1 MKTDSVRAAGQ
12 DSVRAVGRAL
22 DILLAFDARDRGLTV
37 AELLKRVDLSR
48 PTLYRLL
55 RTLRGKGFLSASGEP
70 RQFHLGPA
78 VAQLAHLWNAQLDLK
93 ALAQPAMQRIW
104 EETGETVALFVPEGQ
119 YRVCIAEIPSAQPL
133 SFKRGVGYRERL
145 VLGASGR
152 AILAHRTL
160 DTAGLKAQAAGLK
173 IDLKRYPRFL
183 AEVRSRGYAVSE
195 SELIQGAVAVATP
208 FFNNAGVAG
217 SLGIFGPG
225 ARLGPAQIERCG
237 KLLVKEARGLS
248 RALGIS

>member
-1 MKTDSVRAAGQ
+1 MKNAQ
-12 DSVRAVGRAL
+12 ESVRAVDRAL
-22 DILLAFDARDRGLTV
+22 EILLAFDAKDRGLTV
-37 AELLKRVDLSR
+37 AELQKRVDLSR

-55 RTLRGKGFLSASGEP
+55 RTLERSRFLGVSGEP
-70 RQFHLGPA
+70 QQFHLGPA
-78 VAQLAHLWNAQLDLK
+78 VARLAHLWNSQLDLK
-93 ALAQPAMQRIW
+93 AVAQPVMHRIW
-104 EETGETVALFVPEGQ
+104 EATGETVALFVPEGRF
-119 YRVCIAEIPSAQPL
+119 RVCVAEIPSAQPL

-152 AILAHRTL
+152 AILAHREPR
-160 DTAGLKAQAAGLK
+160 AAELRSYASGLK
-173 IDLKRYPRFL
+173 IDLKRYPRLL
-183 AEVRSRGYAVSE
+183 AEVRSLGYAVSQ

-208 FFNNAGVAG
+208 FFDGAGVAG

-237 KLLVKEARGLS
+237 KLLVKEARALS